1 MEIENKI
8 KDIVSLHVDVALDT
22 HKIQDND
29 FLDVLGI
36 NSINFMRIVIEIE
49 EMYGCEFDVDM
60 LGFDVYSN
68 FGDFVK
74 YVKKIV
80 SEN

>member
-1 MEIENKI
+1 MEVENII
-8 KDIVSLHVDVALDT
+8 KNILASHVDVALDPN
-22 HKIQDND
+22 KIQDSD

-36 NSINFMRIVIEIE
+36 NSINFIRIVIELE
-49 EMYGCEFDVDM
+49 EMYDCEFDVDM

-80 SEN
+80 SGN

>member
-8 KDIVSLHVDVALDT
+8 KGIVSSHVDVALEPN
-22 HKIQDND
+22 KIQDSD
-29 FLDVLGI
+29 FLDVLGV
-36 NSINFMRIVIEIE
+36 NSINFIRIVIELE

-60 LGFDVYSN
+60 LSFDVFSN

-74 YVKKIV
+74 YVKNIV
-80 SEN
+80 TEN

>member
-49 EMYGCEFDVDM
+49 EMYGFEFDVDM